1 MALPQFKTGPL
12 FPPQQPRLL
21 AAPMQYDA
29 QYQEQYSN
37 ALRLYFNQLQNFNQ
51 LFTTNTGG
59 ALLQFPNG
67 AFHQN
72 GYTTLTNAIP
82 NSSSTATIVV
92 ASTAGFGEI
101 IPGTILIGNELIT
114 YTGKTATTF
123 TGITRSQY
131 GSSGSSH
138 SAGAYVTEAQAVP
151 SATTALAVPFDTTDT
166 SNGVSI
172 DSADSSKI
180 DFAVAGY
187 YNVQFSIQ
195 LINCTSS
202 IDNVTLWFRQNTV
215 DMPYTAGVVSIP
227 SKHAGGV
234 GATIISWNLV
244 VAINAGDNIQL
255 MMHSNSGNTVAA
267 TYPPG
272 TAPVHPASPSVILT
286 ATFVSALFPAP

>member
-1 MALPQFKTGPL
+1 MALPTFKTAPL
-12 FPPQQPRLL
+12 IAPQQPRLL

-67 AFHQN
+67 AFHQD

-82 NSSSTATIVV
+82 NSSSTADIVV
-92 ASTAGFGEI
+92 ASTAGFASVGS
-101 IPGTILIGNELIT
+101 ILIEEEIIT

-138 SAGAYVTEAQAVP
+138 SAGVYVTEAQGVA
-151 SATTALAVPFDTTDT
+151 SASTALAIPFDTTDT
-166 SNGVSI
+166 SNGVSL
-172 DSADSSKI
+172 DPADSSKVV
-180 DFAVAGY
+180 FAVAGY
-187 YNVQFSIQ
+187 YNLQFSTQ

-202 IDNVTLWFRQNTV
+202 IDNVTFWFRQNTN
-215 DMPYTAGVVSIP
+215 DIAYSAGITSIP
-227 SKHAGGV
+227 SKHAGGL
-234 GATIISWNLV
+234 GAAIVSWNLI
-244 VAINAGDNIQL
+244 VAINANDNIQL
-255 MMHSNSGNTVAA
+255 MMATDSGNTVAA

-272 TAPVHPASPSVILT
+272 TSPVHPASPSVILT
-286 ATFVSALFPAP
+286 ATFVSALFP